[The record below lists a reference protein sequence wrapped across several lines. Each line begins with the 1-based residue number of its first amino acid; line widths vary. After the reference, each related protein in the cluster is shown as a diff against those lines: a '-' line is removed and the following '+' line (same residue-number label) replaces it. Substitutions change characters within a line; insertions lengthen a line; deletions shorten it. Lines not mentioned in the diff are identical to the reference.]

1 MKKFLIVS
9 GITLAVIMVLLL
21 VLPFLFQGKIKEIV
35 KAEAN
40 RLLTVQ
46 VDFKSVNLSFIRN
59 FPNATVAIKGL
70 TLTGTEEFASDTLLQ
85 SKELSATVNLAS
97 LFGDG
102 GYEVKKILIDKTA
115 LYAKILENGKANWD
129 IMKSDSTET
138 SPEDTT
144 TTAFK
149 LQLQKLT
156 LNGVD
161 ITYEDLQSGMKAVV
175 RNFSG
180 TLKGDMTAEVTHL
193 ETQSSI
199 ESLTFIMDKIPYLSN
214 INLTVDM
221 ALQADF
227 AHQKYTVQ
235 HSSIGINAIRAII
248 DGWLSIPDST
258 KMEMD
263 LKLETPK
270 LQFKDLLSLIPVIY
284 AKDFKGLQAEGAVQL
299 LATAKGVMAGT
310 SYPAYDVQLHVTDGR
325 FQYPALPKSLN
336 NIQINTHIY
345 NPGGVLDNMVA
356 DISNIHFD
364 LGGNP
369 FDFRLKATHPLTDL
383 LVDLS
388 AKGVLNLGMVKD
400 IYPLEKGMELNGVLN
415 ANLSFAGAMSSIEKG
430 AYDKVQAA
438 GTLNVK
444 DLKLKSED
452 TPDVLIHT
460 AAFAFNP
467 KYADLSEAKINIGN
481 NDISVSGKLENYL
494 PYLLKDETIQ
504 GSLNV
509 SSNYLNLND
518 FMTENNA
525 TPTPAETPAPLLAFE
540 IPKNIRFY
548 LNASLKEVLFD
559 RIEMKNVAGTV
570 VVADGKL
577 DMKNLSMNALKGSMK
592 VNGYYSTAKNP
603 KQPDVNVGLN
613 LQQVSFSET
622 FKTFEFVQQLTPI
635 FEHVQGTYSVD
646 FNVRT
651 LLTEDLS
658 PVLTT
663 LTGNGL
669 LQSNNVT
676 VSDVPALTALST
688 ALKNDK
694 FKTIQAKDLKISFA
708 IADGRVQTSPF
719 DLSLGGDTKMNLSGS
734 TGLDQTIDYVAKVS
748 LPDQLTKGKLSA
760 VSVKIG
766 GTFTSPKIS
775 VDTKSLVEDALSSA
789 LKDAGVKIPDANEVK
804 ADVQAAIEKQAAE
817 LRRKS
822 QEAGDKL
829 ISEAE
834 KQGQKLIE
842 EANKTKNPLAK
853 VAAVA
858 AAESTAKQLKAE
870 AQKQAE
876 KLRAE
881 TEKQIEKLTGGT
893 AKEQ

>member
-9 GITLAVIMVLLL
+9 GITVAVIVVLLL
-21 VLPFLFQGKIKEIV
+21 VLPFLFQGKIKDIV
-35 KAEAN
+35 KEEAN
-40 RLLTVQ
+40 KLLTVQ
-46 VDFKSVNLSFIRN
+46 VDFKGVNLSFIRN
-59 FPNATVAIKGL
+59 FPDVTIAIKGL
-70 TLTGTEEFASDTLLQ
+70 SLTGTEEFASDTLLQ

-97 LFGDG
+97 LFGDS

-115 LYAKILENGKANWD
+115 LYAKILENGKVNWD
-129 IMKSDSTET
+129 IMKPEAAET

-144 TTAFK
+144 STAFK

-156 LNGVD
+156 LNDVD
-161 ITYEDLQSGMKAVV
+161 ITYEDLQSGMKAIV

-199 ESLTFIMDKIPYLSN
+199 ESLTFILDKIPYLSN
-214 INLTVDM
+214 VNLTTDVV
-221 ALQADF
+221 LQADF
-227 AHQKYTVQ
+227 AHQQYTVQ
-235 HSSIGINAIRAII
+235 HSSISINAIRATI
-248 DGWLSIPDST
+248 DGWVSMPDST

-270 LQFKDLLSLIPVIY
+270 LQFKDLLSLIPAIY

-299 LATAKGVMAGT
+299 SATAKGVMQGT
-310 SYPAYDVQLHVTDGR
+310 SYPACDVQLHVTDGR

-345 NPGGVLDNMVA
+345 SPGGVLDNVVA
-356 DISNIHFD
+356 DVSNIHFD

-369 FDFRLKATHPLTDL
+369 FDFRLRATHLLTDL
-383 LVDLS
+383 LLNLS
-388 AKGVLNLGMVKD
+388 AKGVLNLSMIKD

-430 AYDKVQAA
+430 AYDKVQAS

-444 DLKLKSED
+444 DLKFKSEGI
-452 TPDVLIHT
+452 PDVLIHT

-467 KYADLSEAKINIGN
+467 KYADLSEATIKIGD
-481 NDISVSGKLENYL
+481 NDISANGKLENYL

-504 GSLNV
+504 GRLNV
-509 SSNYLNLND
+509 SSHYLNLND
-518 FMTENNA
+518 FMTEDNA

-548 LNASLKEVLFD
+548 LNANLQEVLFD

-570 VVADGKL
+570 VVADGKV

-592 VNGYYSTAKNP
+592 VNGYYSTAENP
-603 KQPDVNVGLN
+603 RQPEVNVGLN

-622 FKTFEFVQQLTPI
+622 FKTFEFVQQLTPV

-646 FNVRT
+646 FKVKT

-658 PVLTT
+658 PILTT
-663 LTGNGL
+663 FTGSGL
-669 LQSNNVT
+669 LQSNNVM
-676 VSDVPALTALST
+676 VSDVPVLTALSS

-694 FKTIQAKDLKISFA
+694 FKTIQTKDLKIPFA

-748 LPDQLTKGKLSA
+748 LPDQLTKRKLSA

-775 VDTKSLVEDALSSA
+775 IDTKSLVEDALSSA
-789 LKDAGVKIPDANEVK
+789 LNNAGVKIPDVNEVK

-817 LRRKS
+817 LRRKA

-834 KQGQKLIE
+834 KQGQRLID

-870 AQKQAE
+870 AQKQTE

-881 TEKQIEKLTGGT
+881 AEKQIEKLTDGT
-893 AKEQ
+893 AKE